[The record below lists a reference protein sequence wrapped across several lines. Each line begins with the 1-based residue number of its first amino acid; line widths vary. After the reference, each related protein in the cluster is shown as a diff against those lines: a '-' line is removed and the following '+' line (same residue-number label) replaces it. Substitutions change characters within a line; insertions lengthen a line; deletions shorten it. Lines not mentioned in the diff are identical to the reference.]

1 MLVDGLE
8 SAGSGHFGR
17 DGLEYIVTNPRLVYP
32 YINYLTN
39 GRYCSFITHTG
50 GGYSFWKQAPAY
62 GINLWAPA
70 LGNEPGRYVY
80 IKEEGEVW
88 TPNWMPVR
96 AELDSWQC
104 RVGLGYQRLE
114 AERRGLQAWLSFLV
128 PLDAD
133 LEYWIL
139 HFINKSDTARHFEVF
154 PYVEL
159 LLGQHMPNIM
169 SYYSNILFNRV
180 YHRDGMLVAEKT
192 YWNRESFMPNREWPA
207 KVFFASTQETA
218 GYETLKDE
226 FVGPGNS
233 AANPRAVATGKMS
246 NADNDGRPAAFAHR
260 YVIDLPAKA
269 EKRIIIAMG
278 VAEREEDFDRVGY
291 HLRPEVYEE
300 RFEACNHYWHDIAY
314 GETAF
319 TPDNRIN
326 HFVNIWNKYQ
336 ARICF
341 WWYRSDGSYF
351 ICSGNET
358 WGFRDSAQ
366 CILGALPRFLSDAW
380 DRIDYHIRLVRSDGS
395 VDQGY
400 IHDLAIP
407 SGIPGNIDVAM
418 WLPISIFF
426 YLKESGDLGVVDD
439 MVKTA
444 DGVRMSLAE
453 LVYRIIENVW
463 QRRSPRN
470 LVLMEKGD
478 WNDAINYAGRAG
490 RGESIMASEQL
501 LYLCNEYLELA
512 SVAGGVP
519 GVRTVGLVARAL
531 ESALEEH
538 AWDGGWYVRGTNDE
552 GEVIGARGGEHGEI
566 FANSNSWAVMAGLSR
581 ERTGKAMAAVRDR
594 LLTEK
599 GCALFLPGWTEPDP
613 DIGIITRFAV
623 GTKENAAIF
632 LHATAWATMAWAMLG
647 EGDTAMRS
655 YRSVLPNIRAGEDGD
670 LYKSEPYVYAE
681 YIIGPESGYF
691 GEGSHSWF
699 TGGAGWQW
707 HVFWGYILGIR
718 PSYRGLVIDPCLPS
732 EWEEITARR
741 WFRGAIYEIEIDKPK
756 GICKGVIELTVDGEP
771 VSGNVVPPHGDDEVH
786 TVKARMV
793 SGTSLRTNA
802 T

>member
-1 MLVDGLE
+1 MDG
-8 SAGSGHFGR
+8 AGSGHF
-17 DGLEYIVTNPRLVYP
+17 DKEGLEYIVTNPRLVYP

-70 LGNEPGRYVY
+70 LDNEPGRFVY
-80 IKEEGEVW
+80 IKEEDGVW
-88 TPNWMPVR
+88 TPNWRPVR

-104 RVGLGYQRLE
+104 RIGLGYQRLE
-114 AERRGLQAWLSFLV
+114 AERRGLKAWLSFLV

-139 HFINKSDTARHFEVF
+139 HFINDSDKARHLEVY

-159 LLGQHMPNIM
+159 LLGQHMPNII

-180 YHRDGMLVAEKT
+180 RHADGMLVAEKT
-192 YWNRESFMPNREWPA
+192 YWNRESFMPNREWPV
-207 KVFFASTQETA
+207 KVFFASTMEPA
-218 GYETLKDE
+218 GYETLRDE
-226 FVGPGNS
+226 FIGPGGGT
-233 AANPRAVATGKMS
+233 AEPRAVTTGRMS
-246 NADNDGRPAAFAHR
+246 GEDNDGRPAVFAHK
-260 YVIDLPAKA
+260 YVIDLPPGA
-269 EKRIIIAMG
+269 EERIIIAMG
-278 VAEREEDFDRVGY
+278 IAEREEDFDRVSY

-300 RFEACNHYWHDIAY
+300 RFEACNQYWLDIAY

-319 TPDNRIN
+319 TPDYRIN
-326 HFVNIWNKYQ
+326 HFANIWNKYQ

-351 ICSGNET
+351 ICSGNEH

-366 CILGALPRFLSDAW
+366 CILGALPRFLEDAR
-380 DRIDYHIRLVRSDGS
+380 DRIDYHIRLTRSDGS

-400 IHDLAIP
+400 IHDLAMP

-426 YLKESGDLGVVDD
+426 YLKESGDLAAADEVVR
-439 MVKTA
+439 TL
-444 DGVRMSLAE
+444 DGVEMSLAE

-463 QRRSPRN
+463 MRRSPRN

-478 WNDAINYAGRAG
+478 WNDAINYAGREG

-512 SVAGGVP
+512 SLAGGVP
-519 GVRTVGLVARAL
+519 GSKSVRSVASAL
-531 ESALEEH
+531 QKALEEH
-538 AWDGGWYVRGTNDE
+538 AWDGGWYIRGTNDD
-552 GEVIGARGGEHGEI
+552 GEVIGARGNEHGEI
-566 FANSNSWAVMAGLSR
+566 FANSNSWAVIAGLSG
-581 ERTGKAMAAVRDR
+581 ERTTIAMDAVRER
-594 LLTEK
+594 LLTER
-599 GCALFLPGWTEPDP
+599 GCALFLPGWKNPDS

-632 LHATAWATMAWAMLG
+632 LHATAWATMAWALLG
-647 EGDTAMRS
+647 DGDTAMKS
-655 YRSVLPNIRAGEDGD
+655 YRSVLPNIRSAEDGD

-681 YIIGPESGYF
+681 YIIGPESEYF

-699 TGGAGWQW
+699 TGAAGWQW

-718 PSYRGLVIDPCLPS
+718 PTYRGLLIDPCLPAD
-732 EWEEITARR
+732 WEAVSARR
-741 WFRGAIYEIEIDKPK
+741 WFRGAIYEIEIDKEIGISK
-756 GICKGVIELTVDGEP
+756 GAVDITVDGKPIE
-771 VSGNVVPPHGDDEVH
+771 GNVITPHGDDTVH
-786 TVKARMV
+786 TVKV
-793 SGTSLRTNA
+793 KVTEKGDV
-802 T
+802 